1 MGSLTSLCM
10 ASELARKIVSI
21 QSPGDAER
29 RRRKSFDMEGAW
41 RICDRTCV
49 CQVPNGKEEDEG
61 VVLSCLV
68 NIPDQS
74 TFLLV
79 LDAKECKEL
88 GRGVVKGITLNSLH
102 TGFFK

>member
-1 MGSLTSLCM
+1 M
-10 ASELARKIVSI
+10 ASELARKIGSI
-21 QSPGDAER
+21 QSPGDSER
-29 RRRKSFDMEGAW
+29 GGERAFDMEGAR
-41 RICDRTCV
+41 RICYGACV
-49 CQVPNGKEEDEG
+49 CHVPNGKEEDEG
-61 VVLSCLV
+61 VVLSWLV